1 MKIPQILY
9 FLLQQS
15 IIFNVSVSLMSINL
29 PCLIKKLLFD
39 DELDYYFDAGIVT
52 CY

>member
-1 MKIPQILY
+1 MI
-9 FLLQQS
+9 
-15 IIFNVSVSLMSINL
+15 SVSLININL
-29 PCLIKKLLFD
+29 HCLIKKLLFD